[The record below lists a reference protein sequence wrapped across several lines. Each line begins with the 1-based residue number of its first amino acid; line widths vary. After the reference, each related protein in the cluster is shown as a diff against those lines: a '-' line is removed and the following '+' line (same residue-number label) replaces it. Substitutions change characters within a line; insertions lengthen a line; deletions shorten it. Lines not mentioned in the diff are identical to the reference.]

1 MLVDQFE
8 NFQWLLSAMQHQ
20 VISLHEA
27 LKMRALADF
36 SETGGLV
43 PMPPELHSACARIQL
58 FEMEASST
66 RH

>member
-1 MLVDQFE
+1 MLTEQFE

-27 LKMRALADF
+27 LKMQALADF
-36 SETGGLV
+36 SKTGGWV
-43 PMPPELHSACARIQL
+43 PMPADLHSACARIQL
-58 FEMEASST
+58 FEMDASPT